1 MSDPTKSKTLK
12 LNPADVTVDESM
24 PRYPMSFS
32 SKPKV
37 SDEEIAVGKPL
48 RLAARKKVSDYLNRL
63 LEHEKG
69 EKYFIKQNWSKEY
82 DDRRKVF
89 QMILDSKN
97 SPANKKLMSYI
108 KTELVWW
115 DNNKEV
121 SADEVNERLINY
133 DETIDTLEKEARDY
147 RPQDPTTRNN
157 NTPISKPNPADLVVD
172 ESMPSYPISFTST
185 PKLSDEE
192 VAAGKPLR
200 LAARKKVQ
208 DTYNS
213 LLNEEKTIKKMIKD
227 DFKSFPDEQKKYVL
241 TNLARTNS
249 NEHKVLMSYLKTE
262 LVWWDNNV
270 EVSKRQVN
278 ARDIKYDETFPKL
291 MEAVRNYK
299 PDAPDTS
306 ANEEEEKRLEKL
318 RTATI
323 YDDITDSLSTMAKI
337 SFFLV
342 YIIVGLRCASFAV
355 NENLHKGVM
364 YRILIFIYTFLFV
377 PIFGPYYLW
386 KGIKSY
392 IWNTPLPPYEGF
404 FPLYPYDKSEPLTLN
419 RRLYGYLDSPELQAR
434 IEKQKND
441 ERASKDAAVVSKGLR
456 EKIIEEHSA

>member
-1 MSDPTKSKTLK
+1 MSDPTKSKTIE
-12 LNPADVTVDESM
+12 LNPADVAIDESM
-24 PRYPMSFS
+24 PKYPF
-32 SKPKV
+32 
-37 SDEEIAVGKPL
+37 
-48 RLAARKKVSDYLNRL
+48 
-63 LEHEKG
+63 
-69 EKYFIKQNWSKEY
+69 
-82 DDRRKVF
+82 
-89 QMILDSKN
+89 
-97 SPANKKLMSYI
+97 
-108 KTELVWW
+108 
-115 DNNKEV
+115 
-121 SADEVNERLINY
+121 
-133 DETIDTLEKEARDY
+133 
-147 RPQDPTTRNN
+147 
-157 NTPISKPNPADLVVD
+157 
-172 ESMPSYPISFTST
+172 SFTSK
-185 PKLSDEE
+185 PVLSDQE

-208 DTYNS
+208 DNLNS
-213 LLNEEKTIKKMIKD
+213 LSNEEKIIKTNVKNYWEEADDNQRKD
-227 DFKSFPDEQKKYVL
+227 FLKRVQHFNTQEFKSLITF
-241 TNLARTNS
+241 
-249 NEHKVLMSYLKTE
+249 LKTE

-270 EVSKRQVN
+270 EVSTRQVN

-299 PDAPDTS
+299 PEDPDTS
-306 ANEEEEKRLEKL
+306 ISDEEEKRLEKL

-355 NENLHKGVM
+355 NENLHKGIM

-419 RRLYGYLDSPELQAR
+419 RRLYGYVDSPQLQAR

-441 ERASKDAAVVSKGLR
+441 ELAAKDAAVVSKGLR
-456 EKIIEEHSA
+456 EKIIAEHSA